1 MLYDSAIVKFSVL
14 LIVITLSCTLL
25 ASASDDVQYQIGKP
39 YYASHIGE
47 VKPSDSA
54 VYLCV
59 PLVAKNTTA
68 KTVFV
73 GGMFSVSFQIQQK
86 DFKYDV
92 DSGVAFSNSGYFSG
106 AMELKPLLPQKTIV
120 VFTVPQELK
129 GGSWTMLFP
138 GGETHELAVN

>member
-1 MLYDSAIVKFSVL
+1 VKFPAL
-14 LIVITLSCTLL
+14 LIVITLTCALF
-25 ASASDDVQYQIGKP
+25 ARASDDVQYQIGKP

-47 VKPSDSA
+47 VKPADSA

-59 PLVAKNTTA
+59 PLVAKNVTA

-92 DSGVAFSNSGYFSG
+92 DTGVGFSNSAYFTG
-106 AMELKPLLPQKTIV
+106 VMELKPLLPQKTVV
-120 VFTVPQELK
+120 VFTVPLELK

-138 GGETHELAVN
+138 GGESHELAVN